1 MTIDFNHKTMK
12 EAQASDAINL
22 AVEGALYKKQSGPRD
37 YVGASAVGADCERA
51 LQFEYAGA
59 PREKAFGPNTL
70 RKFDLGHMSE
80 EISRAWL
87 SDGGFHISQR
97 SQKTG
102 QLFRFSQL
110 DGKFAGTPDGVIIA
124 GPEIDGVGYPALWEH
139 KGVGN
144 KTFKEIVTK
153 GLKKARPKYY
163 AQVAIYQAYLDLTD
177 NPAIFTVTN
186 LDTAEQLHLT
196 IPFDADEAQRM
207 TDRAVR
213 VINATEA
220 GDLLPRPFADQTHFI
235 CRMCSFSER
244 CWSLTS

>member
-1 MTIDFNHKTMK
+1 MIDFNHKTMK

-51 LQFEYAGA
+51 LQLEFAGA
-59 PREKAFGPNTL
+59 PKETTFGPNTL

-87 SDGGFHISQR
+87 SDGGFTIAQR

-110 DGKFAGTPDGVIIA
+110 GGKFAGTPDGVIIA
-124 GPEIDGVGYPALWEH
+124 GPEIEGIGYPCLWEH

-144 KTFKEIVTK
+144 KTFKEIATK

-163 AQVAIYQAYLDLTD
+163 AQVAIYQAYHDLTD

-186 LDTAEQLHLT
+186 LDTADQLHLA
-196 IPFDADEAQRM
+196 IPFDPDEAQRM

-213 VINATEA
+213 VINATES
-220 GDLLPRPFADQTHFI
+220 GELLPRPFADKTHFVCRI
-235 CRMCSFSER
+235 CAFPER